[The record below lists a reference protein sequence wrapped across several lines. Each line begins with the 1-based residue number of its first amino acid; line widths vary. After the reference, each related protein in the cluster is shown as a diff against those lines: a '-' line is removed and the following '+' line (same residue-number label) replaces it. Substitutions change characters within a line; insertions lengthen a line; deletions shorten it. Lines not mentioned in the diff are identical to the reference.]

1 LSITARNTKSIPL
14 KDAFES
20 FLDVYNL
27 KSKFNETYLVAY
39 WEKIMGVTI
48 ARRTDKIYIKNNT
61 LFLRLNSAALAQEL
75 VLAKSKMISLLNQE
89 IGQELISDV
98 VFI

>member
-48 ARRTDKIYIKNNT
+48 ARRTEKIYIKNNT

>member
-1 LSITARNTKSIPL
+1 MSITARNTKSIPL

-48 ARRTDKIYIKNNT
+48 ARRTEKIYIKNNT

-98 VFI
+98 VFL

>member
-1 LSITARNTKSIPL
+1 MSITARNTKSIPL

>member
-1 LSITARNTKSIPL
+1 MSITARNTKSIPL

-48 ARRTDKIYIKNNT
+48 ARRTEKIYIKNNT

>member
-1 LSITARNTKSIPL
+1 MSITARNTKSIPL

-39 WEKIMGVTI
+39 WEKIMGATI
-48 ARRTDKIYIKNNT
+48 AKRTEKIYIKNHT
-61 LFLRLNSAALAQEL
+61 LFLRLSSASLAQEL
-75 VLAKSKMISLLNQE
+75 VLAKSKMITLLNKE
-89 IGQELISDV
+89 IGQDLISDV